1 MQMTAAGA
9 DKFIKSEF
17 DLWTRVIRDAGIRL
31 D

>member
-1 MQMTAAGA
+1 MQMPVAET

-17 DLWTRVIRDAGIRL
+17 DLWTRLIRDTGIRL